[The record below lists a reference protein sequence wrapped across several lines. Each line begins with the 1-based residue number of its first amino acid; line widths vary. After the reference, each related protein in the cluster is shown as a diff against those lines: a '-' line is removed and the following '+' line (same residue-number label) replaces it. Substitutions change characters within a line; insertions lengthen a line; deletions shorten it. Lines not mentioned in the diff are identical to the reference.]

1 MSLTKL
7 KEAFG
12 NSIMGTTSGVL
23 ALVVV
28 VWVLV
33 YWFMDECSF
42 DDDKQCK
49 VLTGKQLE
57 DRNEQRNIQMIIA
70 FLAAGCV
77 VVSII
82 MCAMGISSFGKVIK
96 TCKKA
101 TRRSRR
107 GRR

>member
-12 NSIMGTTSGVL
+12 NSIMATSSGFV

-28 VWVLV
+28 VWVIV
-33 YWFMDECSF
+33 YWFMDDCSF

-49 VLTGKQLE
+49 ILTGKKLE
-57 DRNEQRNIQMIIA
+57 ERNDQRNIQMVLA
-70 FLAAGCV
+70 FIAAGCV

-82 MCAMGISSFGKVIK
+82 MSAMGISSIGKGIRK
-96 TCKKA
+96 RCT
-101 TRRSRR
+101 RR
-107 GRR
+107 GRRRN